1 VKGRVKW
8 AAVFGLLAVLSP
20 PTAPALAQAPGYA
33 EITSPTGG
41 AALAGLIA
49 IEGSADHPSF
59 LRYDLA
65 FAYDPNPTDTW
76 FPVGEPVST
85 RARQATLALWDT
97 SDLAPG
103 LYQLRLRVF
112 LDNGTI
118 LEDHAVGLRVG
129 LPAAAPLSTG
139 VVLAVTPT
147 IVPLSTATPAQLPAE
162 TRSPGDPVLLALG
175 IGGFMAAALLVTLA
189 AYLPL
194 RRGLAVWAGQ
204 LRMRR
209 VLRQDLRRRRPPTDR
224 GRR

>member
-1 VKGRVKW
+1 MKRRVMW
-8 AAVFGLLAVLSP
+8 SAVFGLLAVLSP
-20 PTAPALAQAPGYA
+20 PTALVRAQAPGYA
-33 EITSPTGG
+33 EITSPSGG
-41 AALAGLIA
+41 AALVGLIA

-85 RARQATLALWDT
+85 RARLATLALWDT

-103 LYQLRLRVF
+103 VYQLRLRVF
-112 LDNGTI
+112 LDNGAI
-118 LEDHAVGLRVG
+118 LEDHAVALRVG

-139 VVLAVTPT
+139 VAQEATPT
-147 IVPLSTATPAQLPAE
+147 AAPVSTTTPAPPIAE
-162 TRSPGDPVLLALG
+162 AAGPGDPVLLALG
-175 IGGFMAAALLVTLA
+175 IGGFMAAALLVILA

-194 RRGLAVWAGQ
+194 RRGLAMWAGQ

-209 VLRQDLRRRRPPTDR
+209 VLRQDLRQRRPPGDR